1 MSSNKKFEDTEAG
14 KKQASLFKKDDYEW
28 WKPHWK
34 DMPEFEMDDLA
45 PDSSLKIHFRN
56 KKDRDGFAKLLNQ
69 KITSKTKFLWYPKA
83 KVLKYSNKKY
93 IDKKNEP

>member
-1 MSSNKKFEDTEAG
+1 M
-14 KKQASLFKKDDYEW
+14 KKQEKNSTLFCDLSKFNSWRKE
-28 WKPHWK
+28 WK

>member
-34 DMPEFEMDDLA
+34 DMPEFKMEDIRA
-45 PDSSLKIHFRN
+45 EQSVIVHFETI
-56 KKDRDGFAKLLNQ
+56 KDRDDFAELVNQ
-69 KITSKTKFLWYPKA
+69 KITSSTKSLWYPKI
-83 KVLKYSNKKY
+83 KIERFMNKRY
-93 IDKKNEP
+93 IDEEE

>member
-1 MSSNKKFEDTEAG
+1 MKKKAKNST
-14 KKQASLFKKDDYEW
+14 LFGDLSKFNSWRKE
-28 WKPHWK
+28 WK

-93 IDKKNEP
+93 IDKKNDP